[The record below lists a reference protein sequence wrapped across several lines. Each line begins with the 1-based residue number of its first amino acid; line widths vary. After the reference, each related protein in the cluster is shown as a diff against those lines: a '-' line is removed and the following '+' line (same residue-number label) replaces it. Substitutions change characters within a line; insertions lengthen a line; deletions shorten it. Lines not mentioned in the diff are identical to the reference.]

1 MGNARIGAAKIAVIE
16 KIVDKAVDA
25 WTWHLGED
33 VNPDLLDSEV
43 LSGAYDAVFEA
54 IRTDLDEFAGRQG
67 EVGWAQESL
76 RSPLVPEIWQRISD
90 RGIFYDYDYDQ
101 LQQCFVGEVRTAT
114 KRDIMGR
121 LLRKGT
127 FIYREWIRWNKE
139 HTEKRTK
146 TRKKKQT
153 LQTRWNQEVVDR
165 FNELALVAME
175 RPEGTL
181 KEQIAQR
188 LVGLQWF
195 VGRRAW
201 IELGVQADF
210 ALSDGPAWADGWL
223 TFSGHA
229 KRRPRKRTGSNPRR
243 SGTFQFLESTLS
255 VSSKRSMSSAT
266 IKSSQPWYDPD
277 HPKPNVMVKE
287 ALNYSVQKVL
297 NHGFVADAMRPV
309 HDAGYEYEVTLHR
322 FRDLYASRGHA
333 YRDSQDPR
341 CPFIGVW
348 AATYLG
354 HFGNESE
361 RDTGEYL
368 QLKFLGDRAIPK
380 IN

>member
-1 MGNARIGAAKIAVIE
+1 MPSKAFTPFSTTYTERTLAMGCPAKSLKPSVRSKKFSPRCWPITAWRSTMGNARIGAAKIAVIE

-229 KRRPRKRTGSNPRR
+229 KKTAKEKDGIEPEKIWDIPIFGIDPER
-243 SGTFQFLESTLS
+243 FLEAFDEF
-255 VSSKRSMSSAT
+255 RT
-266 IKSSQPWYDPD
+266 IKSSP
-277 HPKPNVMVKE
+277 
-287 ALNYSVQKVL
+287 ALV
-297 NHGFVADAMRPV
+297 RPRPSK
-309 HDAGYEYEVTLHR
+309 T
-322 FRDLYASRGHA
+322 
-333 YRDSQDPR
+333 
-341 CPFIGVW
+341 
-348 AATYLG
+348 
-354 HFGNESE
+354 E
-361 RDTGEYL
+361 RDGQGGA
-368 QLKFLGDRAIPK
+368 QLLGSKGSEPWFRR
-380 IN
+380 